1 MASHMSGRGLAAL
14 VQALSGE
21 YDAYGPVWTGR
32 VLALGRLGTGAD
44 APEPAWNEYRL
55 PESPKPVFFPSGR
68 VLTRWT
74 DAGPRAGAAPRPFLV
89 LGAKA
94 CDVEALHIVDQV
106 LMRHRYREP
115 GWCAARE
122 RSLVISGDCTSCGPS
137 CFCTMLG
144 GAPHPTA
151 HFDLNLSPVPD
162 GYLIESGSS
171 KGEALLERHAGLL
184 REATSAE
191 VESREL
197 RRRSV
202 ADRVREQ
209 NRRYAVREPF
219 EVLVEKNENTRI
231 WGRLAAT
238 CVECNACNMVCPT
251 CHCFMLLDR
260 PVAEGSERVSLWDS
274 CFQAGYARMA
284 GGGTPRLQLIERFRN
299 HYYHKFVGF
308 PRNWGVTACTGCGR
322 CVDACMG
329 RIDKRECLHRLET
342 EWLPS
347 EVLGGVE

>member
-1 MASHMSGRGLAAL
+1 VKHVDAEGLTAL
-14 VQALSGE
+14 LHELAGE
-21 YDAYGPVWTGR
+21 YDVFGPVRTGDGL
-32 VLALGRLGTGAD
+32 VLGRLGAD
-44 APEPAWNEYRL
+44 GEEPVVEWNDWRL

-68 VLTRWT
+68 VLVRWT
-74 DAGPRAGAAPRPFLV
+74 ASGPRAGSPPRPCLV

-94 CDVEALHIVDQV
+94 CDVEALHILDHV
-106 LMRHRYREP
+106 LMRHEYREP

-122 RSLVISGDCTSCGPS
+122 RNLVITGDCTACAPS

-144 GAPHPTA
+144 GAPHPSA
-151 HFDLNLSPVPD
+151 HFDLNLSPVAG

-171 KGEALLERHAGLL
+171 EGAALLERHAGLF
-184 REATSAE
+184 REATE
-191 VESREL
+191 VEVEARDA
-197 RRRSV
+197 RRSSV
-202 ADRVREQ
+202 EAQVREQ
-209 NRRYAVREPF
+209 NRRFAVQASF
-219 EVLVEKNENTRI
+219 EELVERNVKTRI

-260 PVAEGSERVSLWDS
+260 PTADGAERVSLWDS

-284 GGGTPRLQLIERFRN
+284 GGGTPRLQLTERFRN

-308 PRNWGVTACTGCGR
+308 PRNWGITACTGCGR

-347 EVLGGVE
+347 EVLEEIE

>member
-1 MASHMSGRGLAAL
+1 MASHISGRGLAAL

-21 YDAYGPVWTGR
+21 YEAFGPVRRGSGF
-32 VLALGRLGTGAD
+32 ALGRLGAEVD
-44 APEPAWNEYRL
+44 DPEPVWNEYRL

-68 VLTRWT
+68 VLARWT
-74 DAGPRAGAAPRPFLV
+74 EAGPRGGPAPRPCLV

-94 CDVEALHIVDQV
+94 CDLEALHIVDQV
-106 LMRHRYREP
+106 LMRHRYQDP
-115 GWCAARE
+115 GWCPARE
-122 RSLVISGDCTSCGPS
+122 QSLIISGDCTSCAAS

-144 GAPHPTA
+144 GAPHPTS
-151 HFDLNLSPVPD
+151 HFDLNLSPVPG
-162 GYLIESGSS
+162 GYLIESGST
-171 KGEALLERHAGLL
+171 KGAALLERHAGLL
-184 REATSAE
+184 REATAAE
-191 VESREL
+191 VETRDA
-197 RRRSV
+197 RRRSLEE
-202 ADRVREQ
+202 RVREQ
-209 NRRYAVREPF
+209 NRAFEVQSSF
-219 EVLVEKNENTRI
+219 EVLVEKNVKARI

-251 CHCFMLLDR
+251 CHCFLLLDV
-260 PVAEGSERVSLWDS
+260 PVAEGSERLSVWDS
-274 CFQAGYARMA
+274 CFHAGYARMA

-347 EVLGGVE
+347 EAPEGIE